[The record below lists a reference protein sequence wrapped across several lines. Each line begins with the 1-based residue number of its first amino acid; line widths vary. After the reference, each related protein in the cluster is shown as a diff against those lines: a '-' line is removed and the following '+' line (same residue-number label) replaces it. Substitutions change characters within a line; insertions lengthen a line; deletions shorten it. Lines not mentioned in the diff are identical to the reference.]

1 MGGSLIL
8 SSSVAPPCAS
18 FPVVGFAI
26 VAVVVFGTVVAASA
40 VVCYSLAAVA
50 AREHGVR
57 LLILTSR
64 RQHTGAVDIHS
75 IC

>member
-18 FPVVGFAI
+18 FPVVGFVV
-26 VAVVVFGTVVAASA
+26 VAVVFRTVVAASA
-40 VVCYSLAAVA
+40 VVYYTLAAVA